1 MRDGIFAMSFSL
13 VYGGCS
19 VLGTLMRT
27 FTHTRTH
34 ARAQM
39 HRACTPGTVGSGAPG
54 GLRLVDVSKETY
66 MYYNCTEPPPP
77 KDEDLYG
84 MGFG

>member
-1 MRDGIFAMSFSL
+1 MVRQ
-13 VYGGCS
+13 
-19 VLGTLMRT
+19 R
-27 FTHTRTH
+27 
-34 ARAQM
+34 
-39 HRACTPGTVGSGAPG
+39 CTSQPG